1 MPEWSGKEMEKSL
14 EDLEEEWDNGDQ
26 KRKIELNFQIWFEC
40 VDIKDVLYRAYN
52 SDDLMDS

>member
-1 MPEWSGKEMEKSL
+1 MEKSL

>member
-26 KRKIELNFQIWFEC
+26 KRKIELNFQI
-40 VDIKDVLYRAYN
+40 
-52 SDDLMDS
+52 